1 MVSHLAQKLVRRY
14 AAGADHLVDPF
25 CGSGAILHA
34 GICNNVRVTGVDI
47 NPFAVL
53 LSKVKIQ
60 GFRTADAMQLCDQML
75 CQSKSGDQ
83 YSLQWPNASYWFT
96 PATLRKYE
104 QIRAAARELKLWD
117 DPAGR
122 AVLLAFALSVRLCSR
137 SDQRSP
143 KPFISKTAR
152 SARRGRHF
160 DPRATIRGLVS
171 ELADV
176 YGGLSDGE
184 GCVYNIDIV
193 NADGVH
199 QSLLSCSHIVTSP
212 PYLNAQDYFR
222 NSKLELYMLEG
233 LLPFRV
239 KDIINR
245 FVGTERGLGGIAL
258 AGVTETRYQML
269 PGLRDLEGSEP
280 HRALIVHK
288 YLDDM
293 DSVFHVF
300 RTLLR
305 PGGTLVMVCGDN
317 LVGGKRIVT
326 WRVIGEML
334 EALGFGLFDRFED
347 VIKNRTLAPFRKGH
361 KGLIKQEVISAYR
374 LRT

>member
-1 MVSHLAQKLVRRY
+1 MSHLAQKLVRRY
-14 AAGADHLVDPF
+14 ATGAERLLDPF
-25 CGSGAILHA
+25 CGSGAVLHA

-53 LSKVKIQ
+53 LSRVKLQ
-60 GFRTADAMQLCDQML
+60 GFCTQEARHLCEQML
-75 CQSKSGDQ
+75 SQSNSVDQ
-83 YSLQWPNASYWFT
+83 YPLQWPNASYWFT

-104 QIRAAARELKLWD
+104 QIRAAARQLKLCE

-122 AVLLAFALSVRLCSR
+122 AVLLALALSVRLCSR

-143 KPFISKTAR
+143 KPFISETAR
-152 SARRGRHF
+152 NTRRGKHY
-160 DPRATIRGLVS
+160 DPRATIRGLVN
-171 ELADV
+171 ELSDV
-176 YGGLSDGE
+176 YGGVNDSE
-184 GCVYNIDIV
+184 SHVYNLDIANIDNV
-193 NADGVH
+193 Y
-199 QSLLSCSHIVTSP
+199 QSLLACSHIVTSP

-222 NSKLELYMLEG
+222 NSKLELYILEG

-239 KDIINR
+239 EDIINR
-245 FVGTERGLGGIAL
+245 FVGTERGLGGTAL
-258 AGVTETRYQML
+258 ADVTETRYQMI
-269 PGLRDLEGSEP
+269 PGLRDLEEREP
-280 HRALIVHK
+280 NRALIVHK

-293 DSVFHVF
+293 DSVFQLF

-305 PGGTLVMVCGDN
+305 PGGTLVVVCGDN

-326 WRVIGEML
+326 WRVLDEML

-347 VIKNRTLAPFRKGH
+347 VIKNRTLAPLRKGH

-374 LRT
+374 LTV